1 MQVAFARDSDYPPS
15 FILTGLSV
23 KLEQFRQSL
32 TTNEPP
38 PALGAPLLALWYEAK
53 GDWARAHQALQDDG
67 SVAGAWVHAYL
78 HRVEGD
84 PGNAAYWYRR
94 AGKPVPQQSLADEW
108 NAIAQQ
114 LLTAQ
119 S

>member
-1 MQVAFARDSDYPPS
+1 MTLD
-15 FILTGLSV
+15 
-23 KLEQFRQSL
+23 QFRQSIA
-32 TTNEPP
+32 TEQPP
-38 PALGAPLLALWYEAK
+38 SSLGMPLVALWYEAK
-53 GDWARAHQALQDDG
+53 GDWPRAHQALQDDG
-67 SVAGAWVHAYL
+67 SVAAAWVHAYL

-108 NAIAQQ
+108 TAIAQQ
-114 LLTAQ
+114 LLETQ